1 MHLPMVRSLILQRAP
16 SHERDLQNYPW
27 NKVVLIT
34 SRHSNGMLDPLPPQ
48 RNPHDSTTRR
58 RLGEMVRHDARPPTN
73 NEAAVMRPKDPRGG
87 KLPGV
92 VEIGMHADDECEEND
107 TPAQIA
113 HIILDLDPGSTTT
126 QCKRTAIA
134 LHFSLHTI
142 STRRDQGRS
151 LNGLPRVFPSEPIQP
166 RGPGGG
172 GNSRARV
179 TGGLRIHELPNPRPK
194 PTRGYRIA
202 DLAKPPSGLLLELML
217 LCQEAE
223 ANEPAARFR
232 RYVIHKHVRVSVS
245 ERRTFDRRTLIYR
258 PVRWWEK

>member
-1 MHLPMVRSLILQRAP
+1 MHLPMVRSLIFQRAP
-16 SHERDLQNYPW
+16 SHERDLKLS

-172 GNSRARV
+172 KQRSEGNRGFTHPRTTEPKAKTHPRLSYRRLGKTSKWTPFGAYVALSRSRSQRTCCAISKIRYSQ
-179 TGGLRIHELPNPRPK
+179 
-194 PTRGYRIA
+194 TR
-202 DLAKPPSGLLLELML
+202 
-217 LCQEAE
+217 
-223 ANEPAARFR
+223 
-232 RYVIHKHVRVSVS
+232 
-245 ERRTFDRRTLIYR
+245 
-258 PVRWWEK
+258 